1 MKKYL
6 AIWDYKMQHDKSP
19 LISIALCTYNGK
31 RYLKEQINSIV
42 SQTYHN
48 IEIVV
53 VDDCSSDNTIA
64 ILKEYTQKANLRY
77 VINKKN
83 QGFVKSFE
91 RAISLCEGEY
101 ILPCDQDD
109 VWDTQKIQTLLDAMN
124 NHVLVYSNAK
134 LVDEH
139 LIPLGK
145 NLCDSQKINCFSGSN
160 NKAFVFKN
168 CISGNTMMFRKE
180 LKDFCLPFPPDISF
194 HDVWI
199 AFVAATCGS
208 IGYVNQPLVLYRQ
221 HAYNITD
228 INKKRKK
235 QKNTVQKLAAKTKSY
250 EKRLAFIK
258 SFACF
263 SKLKQEDRNFFHQ
276 LMTLCDQYKDSYI
289 NMNLLVFL
297 YKHRKKL
304 YAIDK
309 RVKLSQI
316 IKDSLGIKAYKMFPF
331 I

>member
-1 MKKYL
+1 
-6 AIWDYKMQHDKSP
+6 MQRDKSP
-19 LISIALCTYNGK
+19 LISIALCTYNGE
-31 RYLKEQINSIV
+31 RYLKEQIDSILA
-42 SQTYHN
+42 QTYKH
-48 IEIVV
+48 IEIIV
-53 VDDCSSDNTIA
+53 VDDCSSDNTVA
-64 ILKEYTQKANLRY
+64 LLEEYTQKANLRY
-77 VINKKN
+77 VMNEKN

-101 ILPCDQDD
+101 ILLSDQDD
-109 VWDTQKIQTLLDAMN
+109 VWETDKIQILLDAME

-139 LIPLGK
+139 LAPLGK
-145 NLCDSQKINCFSGSN
+145 NLLDSHKINCFSGSN

-168 CISGNTMMFRKE
+168 CISGNTLMFRKE
-180 LKDFCLPFPPDISF
+180 LKDVCLPFPPTISF

-208 IGYVNQPLVLYRQ
+208 IAYVNQPLILYRQ
-221 HAYNITD
+221 HACNITD

-235 QKNTVQKLAAKTKSY
+235 RKNVVQKLVAKTQSY
-250 EKRLAFIK
+250 EKRVAFIT

-263 SKLKQEDRNFFHQ
+263 SKLKQEDRHFFHQ
-276 LMTLCDQYKDSYI
+276 LMTLCDQYNDSYI
-289 NMNLLVFL
+289 NMNLLLFL

-309 RVKLSQI
+309 RIKLSQI

>member
-1 MKKYL
+1 MKDTKT
-6 AIWDYKMQHDKSP
+6 P
-19 LISIALCTYNGK
+19 LISIALCTYNGE
-31 RYLKEQINSIV
+31 RYLKEQIDSILA
-42 SQTYHN
+42 QTYKHT
-48 IEIVV
+48 EIVV

-64 ILKEYTQKANLRY
+64 LLKEYTQKANLRY
-77 VINKKN
+77 VINEKN

-101 ILPCDQDD
+101 ILLSDQDD
-109 VWDTQKIQTLLDAMN
+109 VWETHKIKTLLDALN
-124 NHVLVYSNAK
+124 NHILVYSNAK
-134 LVDEH
+134 LVDEY
-139 LIPLGK
+139 LAPLGK
-145 NLCDSQKINCFSGSN
+145 DLLDSHKINCFSGSN

-180 LKDFCLPFPPDISF
+180 LKDLCLPFPHAISF

-208 IGYVNQPLVLYRQ
+208 IGYVNQTLILYRQ
-221 HAYNITD
+221 HACNITD

-235 QKNTVQKLAAKTKSY
+235 RKNMVQKLVAKTESY
-250 EKRLAFIK
+250 EKRVAFIT

-263 SKLKQEDRNFFHQ
+263 SKLKQEDRHFFHQ
-276 LMTLCDQYKDSYI
+276 LLTLCDQYNDSYI
-289 NMNLLVFL
+289 NMNLLRFL

-309 RVKLSQI
+309 HIKVSQI
-316 IKDSLGIKAYKMFPF
+316 IKDSLGIKTYKMFPF